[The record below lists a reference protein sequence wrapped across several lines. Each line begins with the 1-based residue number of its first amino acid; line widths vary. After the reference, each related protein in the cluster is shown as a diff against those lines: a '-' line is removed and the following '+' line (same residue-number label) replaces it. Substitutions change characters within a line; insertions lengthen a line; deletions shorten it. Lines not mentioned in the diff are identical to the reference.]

1 MLSYIYGGE
10 IMDQAI
16 LVGIDIEQGQLNIK
30 SNLDEL
36 EQLALAA
43 QITTRDKIVQKAKTI
58 SPRFFI
64 GSGKVKEIKKIIE
77 VLDIDVVIFDDTLSS
92 SQLSNLETELNVQVI
107 DRSFLILSIFAERA
121 QTKQAM
127 LEVSLAQKL
136 YMLPRLSGIGKTLS
150 RQGGGSYNAK
160 GPGETKLELDRRK
173 ILREITFIKEQLVK
187 IEKEQLIATKKRR
200 ENSIPVVALVG
211 YTNAGKSSLLN
222 GLTTYLNQTQDPVF
236 EKNMLFATL
245 DTKARRIQQENKPPF
260 ILIDTVGFIS
270 KLPHELIRS
279 FKTTL
284 TDVLNA
290 DLLLHVVDATGDY
303 QQEMQVTKN
312 VLKEIQADN
321 IERILVMTKKDLT
334 LKHLDLYEDYL
345 YVSNKTKENYHE
357 LISSIYGHLYKD
369 TRLYQLDIPFDKGD
383 IYHELKTSTTIINTI
398 YHDQGIQVKVVLSPN
413 MVAKYKQYIIL

>member
-1 MLSYIYGGE
+1 
-10 IMDQAI
+10 MDQAI
-16 LVGIDIEQGQLNIK
+16 LVGIDIEQGQINIK

-36 EQLALAA
+36 EQLALAVNI
-43 QITTRDKIVQKAKTI
+43 QTKDKVVQKAKTI

-64 GSGKVKEIKKIIE
+64 GSGKVEELKQIID

-92 SQLSNLETELNVQVI
+92 SQLSNLEKALDVQVI

-121 QTKQAM
+121 QTKQAI

-173 ILREITFIKEQLVK
+173 ILREISLIKQQLLK
-187 IEKEQLIATKKRR
+187 IEKEQLIATKRR
-200 ENSIPVVALVG
+200 RDNDIPVVALVG
-211 YTNAGKSSLLN
+211 YTNAGKSSLMN
-222 GLTTYLNQTQDPVF
+222 GLTSYLNQIQEPVF
-236 EKNMLFATL
+236 EKDMLFATL

-279 FKTTL
+279 FQTTL
-284 TDVLNA
+284 TDVLHA
-290 DLLLHVVDATGDY
+290 DLLLHVVDATNQY
-303 QQEMQVTKN
+303 EHEMAVTKN
-312 VLKEIQADN
+312 VLKEIGADT

-334 LKHLDLYEDYL
+334 LKPLTIFEDYL
-345 YVSNKTKENYHE
+345 YISNKTKENYHE
-357 LISSIYGHLYKD
+357 LISAIYGHIYKNHRISHLLIPFTDGQLFSYLKEHATVLD
-369 TRLYQLDIPFDKGD
+369 TKYLDEGILVSVILSPEQIQKYQL
-383 IYHELKTSTTIINTI
+383 Y
-398 YHDQGIQVKVVLSPN
+398 
-413 MVAKYKQYIIL
+413 AKKC